1 MSRPYSNDAQIFT
14 FGVHGTMNEPGNVA
28 EVTRRVSAAVGETTA
43 GANLYDNGFSW
54 KAKYNTVE
62 YQDEYGIPR
71 KMETP
76 VAGTAHVTNGTGD
89 REIAAE
95 RLTSYVLRQV
105 DRAMEAGTLDRDK
118 PLVINLVGFSH
129 GGNVALLAS
138 DNIASGLRERGLESG
153 IHMTTL
159 STPAYTRGRESPA
172 TAEAGVERQGV
183 NFSHTHFSV
192 AGDGVIRAAVGNSHY
207 DASTTRNFDM
217 PGVSRFNG
225 IANHGAPQ
233 DSEPH
238 MNGIAETMRQRFN
251 SLAPAQTRAGV
262 DAGNDIQMASVSP
275 ATTASNN
282 GASQWDAINN
292 NLTAQ
297 QVSTALYRTMPSVPQ
312 ENQNP
317 SLVAGLTEAA
327 VANKM
332 TAVRDVGFSADQQ
345 TAFLAD
351 RDKSDP
357 SAKIVPVNTDVANK
371 PFDQAWQKT
380 AVAIET
386 SQSSPVIAL
395 STEQDPSQ
403 KQSPRTMA

>member
-1 MSRPYSNDAQIFT
+1 
-14 FGVHGTMNEPGNVA
+14 
-28 EVTRRVSAAVGETTA
+28 
-43 GANLYDNGFSW
+43 
-54 KAKYNTVE
+54 
-62 YQDEYGIPR
+62 
-71 KMETP
+71 
-76 VAGTAHVTNGTGD
+76 
-89 REIAAE
+89 
-95 RLTSYVLRQV
+95 
-105 DRAMEAGTLDRDK
+105 
-118 PLVINLVGFSH
+118 
-129 GGNVALLAS
+129 
-138 DNIASGLRERGLESG
+138 
-153 IHMTTL
+153 
-159 STPAYTRGRESPA
+159 
-172 TAEAGVERQGV
+172 
-183 NFSHTHFSV
+183 
-192 AGDGVIRAAVGNSHY
+192 
-207 DASTTRNFDM
+207 
-217 PGVSRFNG
+217 
-225 IANHGAPQ
+225 
-233 DSEPH
+233 

-251 SLAPAQTRAGV
+251 GLAPAQTRAGV

-282 GASQWDAINN
+282 GVSQWDAINN